1 VGGFLGLGKQAK
13 TLSKSQVE
21 AVYNYVGSLRHGL
34 RNQTML
40 LLSVRAGFRAKEIAH
55 LRWAMVLGSDGEVA
69 ETIKLTNDASKG
81 ESGREIPINK
91 GLRSCLIALYGED
104 RMRRG
109 FDPHTS
115 YVVRT
120 ERAARTSPQAVVN
133 TFLRWYHDIGLIGCS
148 SHSGRRTFITN
159 AARKISTV
167 GGSIRD
173 VQMLAGHS
181 SLQTTQRYIEGD
193 VQARIKV
200 VELV

>member
-1 VGGFLGLGKQAK
+1 MV
-13 TLSKSQVE
+13 
-21 AVYNYVGSLRHGL
+21 
-34 RNQTML
+34 
-40 LLSVRAGFRAKEIAH
+40 LLSVRAGFRAKEIAY
-55 LRWAMVLGSDGEVA
+55 LRWSMVLGSDGEVA

-81 ESGREIPINK
+81 ESGREVPINK
-91 GLRSCLIALYGED
+91 ALKSCLVALHD
-104 RMRRG
+104 RDRRRPG
-109 FDPHTS
+109 FDPHMD

-133 TFLRWYHDIGLIGCS
+133 TFLRWYRDIGLIGCS

-181 SLQTTQRYIEGD
+181 SLQTTQRYIEGSNE
-193 VQARIKV
+193 ARSRV
-200 VELV
+200 VDLV